1 MNTYYTDITTQR
13 IQIEGIFY
21 THWEIAMIRMNIPTD
36 KQSFRQELF
45 TFLSEWFNHQ
55 PTVLVHTSGS
65 TGKPKPM
72 RVEKES
78 MMESACLTCSFLG
91 LKENDTA
98 LLCMPLQYIAGKMV
112 VIRSLVAGLNLLPVT
127 PSGHPLKNLKKA
139 PVFAAM
145 IPMQVYNSL
154 QVPEEKE
161 LLKQIHAYIES
172 LPYSHEPKGLYDP
185 IEYVL
190 GLGGKRLRPV
200 LMLLAYNLFKEDVQA
215 IFSQATAIETYHN
228 FTLLHDD
235 LMDKADM
242 RRGKPTVHKKWDENT
257 AILSGDA
264 MLILSFQFMMQGC
277 PVEYTHQVMNIFSR
291 TALEVCDGQQWDME
305 FESREDVTVDEYMEM
320 IRLKT
325 SVLLAGALKIGA
337 VLGGASEKDAQLL
350 YDFGIQIGLAFQL
363 QDDYLDVY
371 GDPLV
376 FGKNIGGDILCNKKT
391 FMLITALE
399 KSDDKTRASLQE
411 WLKAEDYV
419 PAQKIEAVTAI
430 YNKVGLQNICR
441 DKINE
446 YYHEGMRLLKEVNV
460 EEEYKNNLS
469 DFVMSLMERNL

>member
-1 MNTYYTDITTQR
+1 
-13 IQIEGIFY
+13 
-21 THWEIAMIRMNIPTD
+21 
-36 KQSFRQELF
+36 
-45 TFLSEWFNHQ
+45 
-55 PTVLVHTSGS
+55 
-65 TGKPKPM
+65 
-72 RVEKES
+72 
-78 MMESACLTCSFLG
+78 ME
-91 LKENDTA
+91 
-98 LLCMPLQYIAGKMV
+98 
-112 VIRSLVAGLNLLPVT
+112 NLPFI
-127 PSGHPLKNLKKA
+127 KN
-139 PVFAAM
+139 
-145 IPMQVYNSL
+145 
-154 QVPEEKE
+154 
-161 LLKQIHAYIES
+161 
-172 LPYSHEPKGLYDP
+172 
-185 IEYVL
+185 
-190 GLGGKRLRPV
+190 R
-200 LMLLAYNLFKEDVQA
+200 
-215 IFSQATAIETYHN
+215 
-228 FTLLHDD
+228 
-235 LMDKADM
+235 
-242 RRGKPTVHKKWDENT
+242 DENT